1 MSEAETATAPAVDGY
16 RPTSRTVLGLTWVGL
31 SSAIVGLITGLV
43 MLLQRRVVQCADG
56 TYFPEG
62 TTDFQC
68 FEHPLAFEGTAV
80 VAFAISIGA
89 LIVLTSFAVIRSS
102 APTTK
107 LTAEAI
113 HG

>member
-1 MSEAETATAPAVDGY
+1 MSDAETATDPAVDGY
-16 RPTSRTVLGLTWVGL
+16 RVAPRTVLGVTWVGL

-62 TTDFQC
+62 TTDFRC

-80 VAFAISIGA
+80 VAFAISVGA

-102 APTTK
+102 TPTTK
-107 LTAEAI
+107 LTA
-113 HG
+113 